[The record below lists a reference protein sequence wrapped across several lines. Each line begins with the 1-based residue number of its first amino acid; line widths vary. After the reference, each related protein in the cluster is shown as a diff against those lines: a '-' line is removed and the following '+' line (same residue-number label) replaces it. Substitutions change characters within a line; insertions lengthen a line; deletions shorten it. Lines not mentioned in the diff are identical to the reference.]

1 MAIGWLCKHKR
12 DLMKIAHIFT
22 LALASTTLSGCAL
35 FQLPF
40 SIPSHAS
47 YQQLHGT
54 KAKPA
59 DLKGCGYTQ
68 FNQTEYQLAPND
80 RQAELAGIVQPY
92 QKSYRAIIQ
101 PSSSIRHERFKILQ
115 TDLPYR
121 GDASE
126 TEPLLL
132 AGIAFNKR
140 NAFTTSVVTQSCEI
154 YYLRALKTPKEAAQ
168 HYVRVDEKPFGL
180 ADYKKMNGPFT
191 LYENVF
197 TTHTYEDQYDKAIN
211 IRTSSFNGALI
222 RGSLNSATKAE
233 DYTQLYISTL
243 FHRDWG
249 HLKHAKDSNGNAFH
263 VRRIDS
269 EADCSKSISWCELT
283 ETVGVDIS
291 LAYLHAHQDGF
302 KLKVYGAKTK
312 YFDVPAKMVKA
323 YLDEVHK

>member
-1 MAIGWLCKHKR
+1 
-12 DLMKIAHIFT
+12 MKIARILT
-22 LALASTTLSGCAL
+22 LALSIVMLSGCSL

-40 SIPSHAS
+40 SIPSQAS
-47 YQQLHGT
+47 YQQLHDT
-54 KAKPA
+54 KPKPTN
-59 DLKGCGYTQ
+59 LKGCGYAQ
-68 FNQTEYQLAPND
+68 FNRTEYQLAPND
-80 RQAELAGIVQPY
+80 KQAVLAGIIQPY
-92 QKSYRAIIQ
+92 QKSYHAIIQ
-101 PSSSIRHERFKILQ
+101 PSSSIRHEHFKILQ

-126 TEPLLL
+126 IYPIMLD
-132 AGIAFNKR
+132 GIAFNKR
-140 NAFTTSVVTQSCEI
+140 KAFTTSVVTQSCEI
-154 YYLRALKTPKEAAQ
+154 YYLRALKNPKEAAQ

-180 ADYKKMNGPFT
+180 ADYKKMNGPYT
-191 LYENVF
+191 LYVNIF
-197 TTHTYEDQYDKAIN
+197 TTHTYEDEYDKAIN

-233 DYTQLYISTL
+233 YYTQLYISTL

-249 HLKHAKDSNGNAFH
+249 HLKHAKDSNGHAFH
-263 VRRIDS
+263 IRRIDS
-269 EADCSKSISWCELT
+269 EADCSKSISSCELT

-323 YLDEVHK
+323 YLDEVHKQRS